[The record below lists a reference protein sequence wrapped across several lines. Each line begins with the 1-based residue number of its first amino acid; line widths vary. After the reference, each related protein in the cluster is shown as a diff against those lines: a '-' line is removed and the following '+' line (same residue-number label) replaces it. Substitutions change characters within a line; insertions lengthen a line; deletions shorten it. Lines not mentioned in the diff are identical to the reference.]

1 MSVTIN
7 LLHEDA
13 FIDTNI
19 FLYTVKSNNK
29 FSNDCRDYIS
39 RVKYGELLGFVS
51 PLVISELFYK
61 LIMIEISETK
71 KLGPSKSKIYLK
83 ENPGIISKLKK
94 SSKVIEELYM
104 YEGIKILQL
113 GEDISKLSFDL
124 SKEYGLLPNDAIHAA
139 TCKYNGIENI
149 ATNDSDLERVD
160 FLKVWKP

>member
-1 MSVTIN
+1 MSVNIN
-7 LLHEDA
+7 LLNVNA

-19 FLYTVKSNNK
+19 FLYTIKSNNK
-29 FSNDCRDYIS
+29 FSRYCGDYIS

-71 KLGPSKSKIYLK
+71 KLDTSKSKIFLK

-113 GEDISKLSFDL
+113 GEEISKLSLEL

-139 TCKYNGIENI
+139 TCKYYDIKNI
-149 ATNDSDLERVD
+149 ATNDSDFERVD